1 MRDAAAFSDPL
12 YTMPVDLHVH
22 STRSDGTF
30 TPTQLVSM
38 AKEKGLAAFAL
49 TDHDSVNGIEE
60 AMDASIDAAK
70 RTSIDAARDTGVE
83 VIPGIELSTEYEGRD
98 VHIVGLYYDY
108 EDPDFQSAVNEFTQ
122 ERVRRNQK
130 MCAKM
135 AADGI
140 PISYE
145 AVEAANPGAVITRA
159 NIARYLYDTHYISSI
174 DYAFSHLIGDT
185 CPYFIPREKI
195 SPEKAVSFL
204 RRFGGIPILAHPFEY
219 HLGDEGL
226 DLLLQRLKA
235 VGLMGIEVYYC
246 KHSPEETEKAMALA
260 KKYDLLPSGGSDFHG
275 TNKPGLE
282 LGTGYGHL
290 FVPYSLLAGIKRA
303 KHGIPDETTKIFFC
317 DFDGTLGTSKKDISP
332 ATREALDSFVY
343 DRGNLF
349 VLSSGRAMSDVKSLA
364 ERLRLSYPHM
374 FLSGYNGA
382 ELYDCDREETFFRET
397 LSFEMVKTAFALA
410 KKHGLYIQTYDG
422 DAIVTEEAGK
432 ETAYYTRYVKMPVRE
447 NALVGEHPEVV
458 LSEEPCKC
466 LVIDL
471 EDPRGKIPPFVNDL
485 EAAFPGQMN
494 LLMSNANYLEID
506 PIHAT
511 KGNSLIYLCRYL
523 GIDRK
528 NAIAAGDAPND
539 VPMLDVPMLEA
550 AGVGIGM
557 LNGLDSAP
565 QIERAATVITGT
577 DNDHDGLVPILDRL

>member
-1 MRDAAAFSDPL
+1 M
-12 YTMPVDLHVH
+12 T
-22 STRSDGTF
+22 
-30 TPTQLVSM
+30 
-38 AKEKGLAAFAL
+38 
-49 TDHDSVNGIEE
+49 
-60 AMDASIDAAK
+60 
-70 RTSIDAARDTGVE
+70 AARDTGVE
-83 VIPGIELSTEYEGRD
+83 VIPGIELSTEYEGKD

-275 TNKPGLE
+275 TNKQGLE

-494 LLMSNANYLEID
+494 LLMSNANYL
-506 PIHAT
+506 
-511 KGNSLIYLCRYL
+511 CRYL

-528 NAIAAGDAPND
+528 NAIAAGDAPN
-539 VPMLDVPMLEA
+539 DVPMLEA

>member
-1 MRDAAAFSDPL
+1 
-12 YTMPVDLHVH
+12 
-22 STRSDGTF
+22 
-30 TPTQLVSM
+30 
-38 AKEKGLAAFAL
+38 
-49 TDHDSVNGIEE
+49 
-60 AMDASIDAAK
+60 
-70 RTSIDAARDTGVE
+70 
-83 VIPGIELSTEYEGRD
+83 
-98 VHIVGLYYDY
+98 
-108 EDPDFQSAVNEFTQ
+108 
-122 ERVRRNQK
+122 
-130 MCAKM
+130 
-135 AADGI
+135 
-140 PISYE
+140 
-145 AVEAANPGAVITRA
+145 
-159 NIARYLYDTHYISSI
+159 
-174 DYAFSHLIGDT
+174 
-185 CPYFIPREKI
+185 
-195 SPEKAVSFL
+195 
-204 RRFGGIPILAHPFEY
+204 
-219 HLGDEGL
+219 
-226 DLLLQRLKA
+226 
-235 VGLMGIEVYYC
+235 MGIEVYYC
-246 KHSPEETEKAMALA
+246 KHSPEETEKAMAFA

-539 VPMLDVPMLEA
+539 VPMLEA

-577 DNDHDGLVPILDRL
+577 DNDHDGLVPILNRL

>member
-1 MRDAAAFSDPL
+1 MREAAEFSDPL
-12 YTMPVDLHVH
+12 YERPVDLHVH

-30 TPTQLVSM
+30 TPTELVAL

-49 TDHDSVNGIEE
+49 TDHDSVNGIDE
-60 AMDASIDAAK
+60 AMEAS
-70 RTSIDAARDTGVE
+70 RGTGIE
-83 VIPGIELSTEYEGRD
+83 VVPGIEMSTEYQGKD

-108 EDPDFQSAVNEFTQ
+108 ENPDFQKEVQKFTK
-122 ERVRRNQK
+122 EREIRNQK

-145 AVEAANPGAVITRA
+145 AVAAANPGAVITRA

-195 SPEKAVSFL
+195 TPEEAVGFL
-204 RRFGGIPILAHPFEY
+204 RKFGGIPILAHPFEY
-219 HLGDEGL
+219 HLGSEGL
-226 DLLLQRLKA
+226 EALVQRLKA
-235 VGLMGIEVYYC
+235 AGLLGIEVYYC
-246 KHSPEETEKAMALA
+246 KHGPEETQEAMALA
-260 KKYDLLPSGGSDFHG
+260 DRYGLLYSGGSDFHG

-290 FVPYSLLAGIKRA
+290 YVPYALLAAIKRK
-303 KHGIPDETTKIFFC
+303 KHGIPDQAKIFFG

-382 ELYDCDREETFFRET
+382 ELYDCDKERTFFRET
-397 LSFEMVKTAFALA
+397 LSFDIVRTAFALA
-410 KKHGLYIQTYDG
+410 KKHHLYIQTYDR
-422 DAIVTEEAGK
+422 DAIVTPQATK
-432 ETAYYTRYVKMPVRE
+432 ETAFYTRAVKMAVRE

-471 EDPRGKIPPFVNDL
+471 EDPRGKIPAFTKELD
-485 EAAFPGQMN
+485 AAHPGALN

-506 PIHAT
+506 PIRAT

-528 NAIAAGDAPND
+528 NAISAGDAPND
-539 VPMLDVPMLEA
+539 VPMLAA

-557 LNGLDSAP
+557 LNGLDGAP
-565 QIERAATVITGT
+565 QIEEAATVITGT
-577 DNDHDGLVPILDRL
+577 DNDHDGLVPILNRL

>member
-1 MRDAAAFSDPL
+1 MREAAEFSDPL
-12 YTMPVDLHVH
+12 YERPVDLHVH
-22 STRSDGTF
+22 STRSDGTC
-30 TPTQLVSM
+30 TPTELV
-38 AKEKGLAAFAL
+38 ALAREKGLAAFAL
-49 TDHDSVNGIEE
+49 TDHDSVNGIAE
-60 AMDASIDAAK
+60 ALKAAKAASRETDAAAG
-70 RTSIDAARDTGVE
+70 IE
-83 VIPGIELSTEYEGRD
+83 VVPGIEISTEYEGKD
-98 VHIVGLYYDY
+98 VHIVGLYYDC
-108 EDPDFQSAVNEFTQ
+108 ENPDFQREVRRFTD
-122 ERVRRNQK
+122 ERRIRNQK

-174 DYAFSHLIGDT
+174 DYAFAHLIGDT

-195 SPEKAVSFL
+195 TPEEAVGFL
-204 RRFGGIPILAHPFEY
+204 RKFGGIPILAHPFEY

-226 DLLLQRLKA
+226 EKLLQRLA
-235 VGLMGIEVYYC
+235 AAGLLGIEAYYC
-246 KHSPEETEKAMALA
+246 KHGPEETEKALALA
-260 KKYDLLPSGGSDFHG
+260 EKYHLLPSGGSDFHG

-290 FVPYSLLAGIKRA
+290 SVPYALLAGIKRK
-303 KHGIPDETTKIFFC
+303 KHGIQDTAKIFFC

-332 ATREALDSFVY
+332 AMREALDAFVY

-349 VLSSGRAMSDVKSLA
+349 VLSSGRAMSDVKGLA

-397 LSFEMVKTAFALA
+397 LSFAIVRTAFALA

-422 DAIVTEEAGK
+422 DAIVTEEAGR

-447 NALVGEHPEVV
+447 NALLGEHPEVV

-471 EDPRGKIPPFVNDL
+471 EDPRGKIPPFQREL
-485 EAAFPGQMN
+485 EAAFPGKLN

-506 PIHAT
+506 PVGAT
-511 KGNSLIYLCRYL
+511 KGNALVFLCRYL

-539 VPMLDVPMLEA
+539 VPMLEA

-557 LNGLDSAP
+557 LNGLDGAP
-565 QIERAATVITGT
+565 QIESAATVITGT
-577 DNDHDGLVPILDRL
+577 DNDHDGLVPILNRL